1 MLDGYHLMIP
11 GPVELHPEV
20 LAEMSRP
27 VVPHYGED
35 WTAYYNE
42 TLDLLRVIFGT
53 DGDVYPIPGSGSA
66 ALEAAMGSCLGEGRR
81 LLVLSNGFFGE
92 RLASI
97 GLSIDPY
104 TVVRRI
110 PISEPI
116 GTDEL
121 TEALEQEP
129 GITAVAVVHSES
141 SSGLLNPVSEL
152 AEICRKR
159 GVLFLVDAI
168 SSLGGVEIPMDAWGI
183 DICVCASQKCL
194 EGPPGL
200 GLVAVAREAWPRIE
214 GTKARG
220 WYLNLHVWREYAEI
234 WADWHPFPVTLAVPV
249 FRGLRRGIERVLEEG
264 LSQRIERHHQSA
276 HALREHLSE
285 LGFAPVF
292 PESMASPT
300 VVAAHGRADVSADEV
315 VDRLKAEHRI
325 LVARG
330 MGEFKG
336 AAFRI
341 GNMGLQA
348 MPETTDSLVRAI
360 RCVVGMDSC

>member
-1 MLDGYHLMIP
+1 MIDGYRLMIP
-11 GPVELHPEV
+11 GPVELHPDV
-20 LAEMSRP
+20 LAEMARP
-27 VVPHYGED
+27 MVPHYGAD

-42 TLDLLRVIFGT
+42 TMDGLRDIFGT

-66 ALEAAMGSCLGEGRR
+66 ALEAAIGSCLGEGRR
-81 LLVLSNGFFGE
+81 FLILSNGFFGE

-97 GLSIDPY
+97 ALSIDPY
-104 TVVRRI
+104 TAVQRI

-116 GTDEL
+116 STDDL
-121 TEALEQEP
+121 AGALEREA
-129 GITAVAVVHSES
+129 GISAVAVVHSES
-141 SSGLLNPVSEL
+141 SSGLMNPVSEL
-152 AEICRKR
+152 AEVCRRR

-168 SSLGGVEIPMDAWGI
+168 SSLGGAELPMDAWGI

-200 GLVAVAREAWPRIE
+200 GLVAVGPEVWQRIE

-220 WYLNLHVWREYAEI
+220 WYLNLHVWREFAEA
-234 WADWHPFPVTLAVPV
+234 WADWHPFPVTLAVPA

-264 LSQRIERHHQSA
+264 LPRRIERHRQSA
-276 HALREHLSE
+276 RSLRERLSE

-292 PESMASPT
+292 PEAIASPT
-300 VVAAHGRADVSADEV
+300 VVAVRGRADVSADEV

-336 AAFRI
+336 VAFRI

-348 MPETTDSLVRAI
+348 MPETIDPLVRAI
-360 RCVVGMDSC
+360 RCVAGTEG

>member
-1 MLDGYHLMIP
+1 VIDGYRLMIP

-42 TLDLLRVIFGT
+42 TLDSLRTVFGT
-53 DGDVYPIPGSGSA
+53 DGDIYPIPGSGSA
-66 ALEAAMGSCLGEGRR
+66 ALEAAIGSCVGRDGR

-97 GLSIDPY
+97 ALSIDPH
-104 TVVRRI
+104 TAVRRI
-110 PISEPI
+110 PLSEPFS
-116 GTDEL
+116 TDEL
-121 TEALEQEP
+121 TDALERES

-141 SSGLLNPVSEL
+141 SSGLLNPVAEL
-152 AEICRKR
+152 AEVCRRR
-159 GVLFLVDAI
+159 GILFVVDAI
-168 SSLGGVEIPMDAWGI
+168 SSLGGVEVPMDAWGI

-200 GLVAVAREAWPRIE
+200 GLVAVGREAWPRIE

-220 WYLNLHVWREYAEI
+220 WYLNLQVWREYAEV
-234 WADWHPFPVTLAVPV
+234 WADWHPFPVTLAVPA

-264 LSQRIERHHQSA
+264 LTRRIERHRRSA
-276 HALREHLSE
+276 HSLRERLSE
-285 LGFAPVF
+285 IGFPPVF
-292 PESMASPT
+292 PESIASPT

-315 VDRLKAEHRI
+315 VDRLRGEHRI

-348 MPETTDSLVRAI
+348 MPETTDSLMQAI
-360 RCVVGMDSC
+360 RCVAGGEG